1 MLYKNT
7 VQTDNIMFAASAP
20 SPHPFQATGIAPAA
34 LPNVWRASELAR
46 SRLPSMPSGHADLDR
61 ELPDG
66 GWPRSVL
73 TELLLQQPGI
83 GELQLLKPILATLS
97 RQRRI
102 ALVQPPYIPHA
113 MAALAWGIDPSRLI
127 WIQPDCTADAL
138 WSTEQLLKSGGC
150 GAVILWQ
157 RDVRNEHLRRLHLAA
172 QGAET
177 WFWLLRPLA
186 SAVEP
191 SPAPLRLALRPA
203 HGGTSIDIVKRRGP
217 AVEEPLFIPLPDM
230 PSRRHPV
237 ETDHAPAVQP
247 VFTAVAAASAA
258 PVLV

>member
-1 MLYKNT
+1 MC
-7 VQTDNIMFAASAP
+7 AASVP
-20 SPHPFQATGIAPAA
+20 ISQPFQVSGIAPAA

-46 SRLPSMPSGHADLDR
+46 SRQPSISTGHTALDAT
-61 ELPDG
+61 LPDG

-83 GELQLLKPILATLS
+83 GELQLLKSALFALT
-97 RQRRI
+97 QHRRV

-113 MAALAWGIDPSRLI
+113 MAALAWGLDPSRLL
-127 WIQPDCTADAL
+127 WIQADSTADAL

-150 GAVILWQ
+150 GAVLLWQ
-157 RDVRNEHLRRLHLAA
+157 HAARSESLRRLHLAA
-172 QGAET
+172 QGTET

-186 SAVEP
+186 SAMEP

-203 HGGTSIDIVKRRGP
+203 HGGTLVEFVKRRGP
-217 AVEEPLFIPLPDM
+217 AADEPLFVPLPDM
-230 PSRRHPV
+230 PSRRHSV
-237 ETDHAPAVQP
+237 EIDHAPALQP
-247 VFTAVAAASAA
+247 VPATAAIAGAA

>member
-1 MLYKNT
+1 MC
-7 VQTDNIMFAASAP
+7 AASVP
-20 SPHPFQATGIAPAA
+20 SLQAFHASGIAPAA

-46 SRLPSMPSGHADLDR
+46 ARLPSVPTGHADLDT

-73 TELLLQQPGI
+73 NELLLQQPGI
-83 GELQLLKPILATLS
+83 GELQLLKPVLAALS
-97 RQRRI
+97 QHRRI
-102 ALVQPPYIPHA
+102 ALVQPPYVPHA
-113 MAALAWGIDPSRLI
+113 RAALAWGIDPSRLI
-127 WIQPDCTADAL
+127 WIEPECTADAL
-138 WSTEQLLKSGGC
+138 WSAEQLLRAGGC
-150 GAVILWQ
+150 GAVLLWQ
-157 RDVRNEHLRRLHLAA
+157 REVRSEHLRRLHLAA

-186 SAVEP
+186 SAIEP

-203 HGGTSIDIVKRRGP
+203 YGGTLVEIIKRRGP
-217 AVEEPLFIPLPDM
+217 LADEPIFIPLPDM

-247 VFTAVAAASAA
+247 IFAPAAVAGVA

>member
-7 VQTDNIMFAASAP
+7 AQSDKMCVVSVSSVQ
-20 SPHPFQATGIAPAA
+20 PFQSNGIVPAA

-46 SRLPSMPSGHADLDR
+46 SRVPSIPSGHADLDN
-61 ELPDG
+61 ELPDR

-83 GELQLLKPILATLS
+83 GELQLLKPVLATLS
-97 RQRRI
+97 RRQRI

-113 MAALAWGIDPSRLI
+113 LAAMAWGLDTSRLI

-150 GAVILWQ
+150 SGVILWQ
-157 RDVRNEHLRRLHLAA
+157 REVRSEHLRRLHLAA

-186 SAVEP
+186 SAMEP

-203 HGGTSIDIVKRRGP
+203 HAGTLVEIVKRRGP
-217 AVEEPLFIPLPDM
+217 AVDEPIFIPLADM

-237 ETDHAPAVQP
+237 ETDHAPAVQRVP
-247 VFTAVAAASAA
+247 APVAAAGAA

>member
-1 MLYKNT
+1 MC
-7 VQTDNIMFAASAP
+7 AASVP
-20 SPHPFQATGIAPAA
+20 SIQSFQATGIAPAA

-46 SRLPSMPSGHADLDR
+46 SRLPSMSSGHVNLDS

-83 GELQLLKPILATLS
+83 GELQLLKPILVTLS
-97 RQRRI
+97 RHQRV

-127 WIQPDCTADAL
+127 WIQPESTADAL
-138 WSTEQLLKSGGC
+138 WATEQLLKSGGC
-150 GAVILWQ
+150 GAVLLWQ
-157 RDVRNEHLRRLHLAA
+157 RDVRNEHLRRVHLAA
-172 QGAET
+172 QGTET

-186 SAVEP
+186 SAMEP
-191 SPAPLRLALRPA
+191 SPAPLRVGLRPA
-203 HGGTSIDIVKRRGP
+203 HGGTLVEILKRRGP
-217 AVEEPLFIPLPDM
+217 AVDEPIFIPLPDM

-237 ETDHAPAVQP
+237 ETDYAPAVQP
-247 VFTAVAAASAA
+247 IPAPAAIAGAA